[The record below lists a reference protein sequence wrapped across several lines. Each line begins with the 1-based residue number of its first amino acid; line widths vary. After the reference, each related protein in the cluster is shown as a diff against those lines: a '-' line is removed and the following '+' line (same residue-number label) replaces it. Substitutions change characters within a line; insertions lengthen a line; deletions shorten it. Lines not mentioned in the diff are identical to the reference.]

1 MTESL
6 IDILVIS
13 PRIEQL
19 NLEVHEIL
27 QISGHEDQLMLD
39 GYRCDLSIG
48 CGRGGATRSPFP
60 VYHHTSVPRCAGTAG
75 YTPMT
80 GSVSSTARRSIMETT
95 GSGSAT
101 VSGRGSR
108 TAIADD
114 VVD

>member
-48 CGRGGATRSPFP
+48 CGRGGRHDHRFP
-60 VYHHTSVPRCAGTAG
+60 CTTIPAFRGAREQRV
-75 YTPMT
+75 TPL
-80 GSVSSTARRSIMETT
+80 
-95 GSGSAT
+95 
-101 VSGRGSR
+101 
-108 TAIADD
+108 
-114 VVD
+114 

>member
-48 CGRGGATRSPFP
+48 CGRGGGDT
-60 VYHHTSVPRCAGTAG
+60 
-75 YTPMT
+75 
-80 GSVSSTARRSIMETT
+80 I
-95 GSGSAT
+95 T
-101 VSGRGSR
+101 VSRVPPYQRSAVRGNSGLHPYDR
-108 TAIADD
+108 VCIIDGEAKYYGDD
-114 VVD
+114 RER